1 MKFIGD
7 YGVGEEMWNKNLVG
21 LVASCVLVTLFN
33 EVVVVLDEEQTI
45 FLFARLQYLI
55 GLV

>member
-7 YGVGEEMWNKNLVG
+7 YGIGEEMWNKNFVG

-55 GLV
+55 G